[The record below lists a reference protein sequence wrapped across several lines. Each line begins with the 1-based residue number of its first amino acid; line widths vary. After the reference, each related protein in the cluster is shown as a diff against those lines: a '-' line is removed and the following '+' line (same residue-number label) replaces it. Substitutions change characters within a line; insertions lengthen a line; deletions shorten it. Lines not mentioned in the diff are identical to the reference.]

1 MDRQS
6 STVPPSRREFLHR
19 GAGAASAGLAASWTG
34 FPAILTAQNAGPRLR
49 IGLVGC
55 GGRGGG
61 AALQALSADD
71 NTEITAVADVFPNPM
86 ESTLRSLRRA
96 RPDQVNV
103 DPERQF
109 LGLDAYQK
117 VVDSGVDVV
126 LLATP
131 PGFRPQHFRACVEAG
146 KHVFA
151 EKPMA
156 VDAPGVRSIM
166 DSVAESKKKNLAVVA
181 GFCWRYSSSVRAA
194 FDQVFGGTIG
204 NVLTYYATYYTGPV
218 KPMPPADTRPD
229 GISDVEWQVRN
240 WYNFT
245 WTGGDGLVEQAVHSV
260 DKIAWAMRDQ
270 PPIACVASG
279 GRQIPNHEGNIFDHI
294 NATYE
299 YPEGVLA
306 FLGCRQIPNCFGEN
320 ADYIIGSNG
329 QCVLGRGANPYITG
343 AAPWRFRGEDND
355 MYQQEHD
362 ELFAS
367 IRRGEPINDG
377 DRMAS
382 STLLAIMGRM
392 AAYTGRR
399 ITWDEALNSQEDLAP
414 DDLPWDAAFPIAP
427 IAQPGVTKF
436 S

>member
-1 MDRQS
+1 MESERLHPQFTRRDFLRQG
-6 STVPPSRREFLHR
+6 T
-19 GAGAASAGLAASWTG
+19 GAASAGLAVSLTG
-34 FPAILTAQNAGPRLR
+34 FPAILTAQNAAPRLR

-55 GGRGGG
+55 GGRGSG
-61 AALQALSADD
+61 AAAQALSADD
-71 NTEITAVADVFPNPM
+71 NTELTALADVFPNN
-86 ESTLRSLRRA
+86 LQNSLDSLSRTK
-96 RPDQVNV
+96 PGQVNV
-103 DPERQF
+103 PAERQF
-109 LGLDAYQK
+109 IGLDAYQK
-117 VVDSGVDVV
+117 LIESCVDVV

-131 PGFRPQHFRACVEAG
+131 PGFRPQHFRACVDAG
-146 KHVFA
+146 KHVFI

-156 VDAPGVRSIM
+156 VDGPGVRSVIE
-166 DSVAESKKKNLAVVA
+166 SVAESKKKQLAVVA
-181 GFCWRYSSSVRAA
+181 GFCWRYSSSIRAA
-194 FDQVFGGTIG
+194 FEQIHSGTLG
-204 NVLTYYATYYTGPV
+204 SVLAYYATYYTGPV
-218 KPMPPADTRPD
+218 KPMPPASARPP

-245 WTGGDGLVEQAVHSV
+245 WTCGDGIVEQAVHSV

-279 GRQIPNHEGNIFDHI
+279 GRQLPNHEGNIFDHV
-294 NATYE
+294 NVTYE

-306 FLGCRQIPNCFGEN
+306 FLGCRQIPNCFNEN
-320 ADYIIGSNG
+320 SDYIVGSTG
-329 QCVLGRGANPYITG
+329 QCILGRGRGPFIAG
-343 AAPWRFRGEDND
+343 SAPWRFRGDDND

-392 AAYTGRR
+392 AAYTGQR
-399 ITWDEALNSQEDLAP
+399 ITWEEALNSKDDLAP
-414 DDLPWDAAFPIAP
+414 DDLAWNDSFPIRP
-427 IAQPGVTKF
+427 IAQPGVTPF